1 MKRLATAIGVIALG
15 GALALGGPAGQALAQ
30 SPKPNVTALDYRPS
44 TLGGTATGIVV
55 EGVGSGACAF
65 TLASVKAATV
75 HYIRKH
81 KPTWTELSPQ
91 RGCATLARYKQ
102 MIHGIVTYVRA
113 RVPGLAATWWAG
125 FMLDEEPNFGFS
137 ASQVI
142 SLNKYAVAQTNAL
155 PGVTFVFTENATWSG
170 GWTQSQYNRIVGAT
184 EAAPQVYNSFMVKIV
199 NNSHQITN
207 LVTWTKTIPAP
218 FNTRTGASGKIKG
231 KPYSQPFGTGKTRNW
246 SNRWRSQ

>member
-1 MKRLATAIGVIALG
+1 M
-15 GALALGGPAGQALAQ
+15 
-30 SPKPNVTALDYRPS
+30 TALDYRPGN
-44 TLGGTATGIVV
+44 LGGTATGIVV

-65 TLASVKAATV
+65 TLASIKAATV

-102 MIHGIVTYVRA
+102 MIHGIITYVRA

-125 FMLDEEPNFGFS
+125 FMLDEEPNFGFT
-137 ASQVI
+137 AAQAI

-184 EAAPQVYNSFMVKIV
+184 EAAPQVYNSLMVKIV
-199 NNSHQITN
+199 NNSAPDHQPGDVDEDHACPVQHQGRRIRQDQGQAVQQPVRDRKDPE
-207 LVTWTKTIPAP
+207 LVQPVAVP
-218 FNTRTGASGKIKG
+218 VNSFHPPASGSEYVGSREEDEKV
-231 KPYSQPFGTGKTRNW
+231 Q
-246 SNRWRSQ
+246 

>member
-1 MKRLATAIGVIALG
+1 MKRLATAIGVVALG
-15 GALALGGPAGQALAQ
+15 GALALGGPAGLALAQ
-30 SPKPNVTALDYRPS
+30 SPPPNVTALDYRPGN
-44 TLGGTATGIVV
+44 LGGTAPGIVV

-65 TLASVKAATV
+65 TLASIKAATV
-75 HYIRKH
+75 HYLRKH

-102 MIHGIVTYVRA
+102 MIHGIITYVRA

-125 FMLDEEPNFGFS
+125 FMLDEEPNFGFT
-137 ASQVI
+137 AAQAI

-207 LVTWTKTIPAP
+207 LVTWTRTMPAP
-218 FNTRTGASGKIKG
+218 FNTRGGASGKIKG
-231 KPYSQPFGTGKTRNW
+231 KPYSKPFGTGKTRNW

>member
-1 MKRLATAIGVIALG
+1 MRRLATAAGVMALG
-15 GALALGGPAGQALAQ
+15 GTLALGGPAGLALAQ
-30 SPKPNVTALDYRPS
+30 SPAPNVTALDYRPGN
-44 TLGGTATGIVV
+44 LGGTATGIVV

-102 MIHGIVTYVRA
+102 MIHGIITYVRA

-125 FMLDEEPNFGFS
+125 FMLDEEPNFGFT
-137 ASQVI
+137 ASQVV
-142 SLNKYAVAQTNAL
+142 SLNKYAASQAKAL
-155 PGVTFVFTENATWSG
+155 PGVTSVFAEDATWSG
-170 GWTQSQYNRIVGAT
+170 GWTQAQYNRIVAPVI
-184 EAAPQVYNSFMVKIV
+184 AAPQVYNSFMVRIV
-199 NNSHQITN
+199 NNAHRPSN
-207 LVTWTKTIPAP
+207 LVTWTRTMPAP
-218 FNTRTGASGKIKG
+218 FNTRAGASGKIKG
-231 KPYSQPFGTGKTRNW
+231 KPWSNSFGTGKTRRW